1 MTICLLVFFVLNRQ
15 RLFVLPNLPLVC
27 PLIPAKMAG
36 VVKEVLTISYHRVFF
51 LRTVAVE
58 ITIIATKV
66 SGCLALVALSIS
78 SCLLQST
85 QGLIHSKNA
94 QFVVSKAA
102 IMRLTIWPKMDQHGK
117 SRAAWNG
124 IYF

>member
-1 MTICLLVFFVLNRQ
+1 M
-15 RLFVLPNLPLVC
+15 
-27 PLIPAKMAG
+27 
-36 VVKEVLTISYHRVFF
+36 KEVLTISYHRVFF

>member
-1 MTICLLVFFVLNRQ
+1 M
-15 RLFVLPNLPLVC
+15 
-27 PLIPAKMAG
+27 
-36 VVKEVLTISYHRVFF
+36 KEVLTISYHRFFF

-58 ITIIATKV
+58 NTIIATKV

-85 QGLIHSKNA
+85 QGLIYSENA

-102 IMRLTIWPKMDQHGK
+102 IMRFTIWPKKELFLAGPTREIPSGVEWDLFLNLTK
-117 SRAAWNG
+117 SRE
-124 IYF
+124 